1 MSKKHK
7 NSPRRV
13 AALLCVC
20 TAALSLFSCRGL
32 RGQEPEQGA
41 LVAAIGIDA
50 EEAGV
55 RISLEVLVPREG
67 DEAERL
73 VLEAVG
79 ATASEA
85 YGATLSGFPR
95 APLFGHCAVMVFGD
109 GVSDAA
115 LADLLSENS
124 LPPEM
129 QVVTAPDAAALL
141 ALGGLSTPAMG
152 YDLQAMLS
160 GERTVHCRVYELTE
174 GNIDRAALPRFSP
187 APKGSGKT
195 VLSEFPKSGA
205 GQAVNRRDVHD
216 NE

>member
-1 MSKKHK
+1 MYK

-67 DEAERL
+67 DEAE
-73 VLEAVG
+73 
-79 ATASEA
+79 A
-85 YGATLSGFPR
+85 YGAVLSGFPR

-115 LADLLSENS
+115 LADLLSEDS

-160 GERTVHCRVYELTE
+160 GDRTVHCRVYELTE

>member
-1 MSKKHK
+1 MREKRL
-7 NSPRRV
+7 RRY
-13 AALLCVC
+13 APILCVC
-20 TAALSLFSCRGL
+20 LAALSLLSCRGL

-50 EEAGV
+50 EGDGV
-55 RISLEVLVPREG
+55 RLSLEVLVPREG

-73 VLEAVG
+73 VLGAVG
-79 ATASEA
+79 PTASEA
-85 YGATLSGFPR
+85 YEAALSGFPR

-115 LADLLSENS
+115 LAQLLTEDS

-129 QVVTAPDAAALL
+129 QVVTAPNAAALL

-160 GERTVHCRVYELTE
+160 GARAVHCRVYELSE
-174 GNIDRAALPRFSP
+174 GGVDRAALPRFSP

-195 VLSEFPKSGA
+195 VLSELPKSDTQTKSGE
-205 GQAVNRRDVHD
+205 GRP
-216 NE
+216 

>member
-1 MSKKHK
+1 MHK

-85 YGATLSGFPR
+85 YGAALFASLCGSAFGARRLPTCCRRIPCRPR
-95 APLFGHCAVMVFGD
+95 
-109 GVSDAA
+109 
-115 LADLLSENS
+115 
-124 LPPEM
+124 
-129 QVVTAPDAAALL
+129 
-141 ALGGLSTPAMG
+141 
-152 YDLQAMLS
+152 
-160 GERTVHCRVYELTE
+160 CRW
-174 GNIDRAALPRFSP
+174 
-187 APKGSGKT
+187 
-195 VLSEFPKSGA
+195 
-205 GQAVNRRDVHD
+205 
-216 NE
+216 

>member
-1 MSKKHK
+1 MSKMHK

-85 YGATLSGFPR
+85 YGAALSGFPR

-115 LADLLSENS
+115 LADLLSEDS

-141 ALGGLSTPAMG
+141 ALGGLSTPAAG
-152 YDLQAMLS
+152 
-160 GERTVHCRVYELTE
+160 RRV
-174 GNIDRAALPRFSP
+174 
-187 APKGSGKT
+187 
-195 VLSEFPKSGA
+195 
-205 GQAVNRRDVHD
+205 
-216 NE
+216 